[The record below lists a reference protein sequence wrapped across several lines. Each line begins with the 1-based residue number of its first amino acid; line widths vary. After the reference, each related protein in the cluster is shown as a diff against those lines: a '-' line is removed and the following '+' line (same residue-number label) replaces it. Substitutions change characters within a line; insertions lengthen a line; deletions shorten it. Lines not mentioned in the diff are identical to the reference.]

1 MQPIESMPQRL
12 VRLRRAQGLSQENLA
27 EALSVSRQA
36 VSKWETGRSNPSIR
50 YLAAM
55 SHILNVSTDYIL
67 CGKHPAEPGG
77 APRSEA
83 LPPRIRFYG
92 LLALGVS
99 LLTLGFAGALA
110 LALAST
116 GQRWSMQMGERIYTG
131 LAGYRLCNPPLQQ
144 IFILCVIM
152 CVVGLLLSAADLML
166 YGLLRL
172 RFRAAKKGASR
183 L

>member
-1 MQPIESMPQRL
+1 
-12 VRLRRAQGLSQENLA
+12 
-27 EALSVSRQA
+27 
-36 VSKWETGRSNPSIR
+36 
-50 YLAAM
+50 M

-166 YGLLRL
+166 YGYCASGSVLQKRGHPGFNCSIQKPSAASAAARGLFFHPSLL
-172 RFRAAKKGASR
+172 
-183 L
+183 